1 MGTKKKK
8 NTCNLEERLP
18 FAGPRAEDGA
28 AVVDEEGRLRD
39 GAGVGRGADVVYR
52 KCLAQPVVVQVLAC
66 GRGWGRGCGR
76 GRNLGLCVCGGLL

>member
-1 MGTKKKK
+1 MSFPNKLNFWEPKKKK

-52 KCLAQPVVVQVLAC
+52 
-66 GRGWGRGCGR
+66 
-76 GRNLGLCVCGGLL
+76 